1 MLPCHAR
8 QILENPM
15 QQWSNVRAE
24 FSSQLRQPLCLALL
38 KNCTSPYDEVY
49 ALATRLFTAII
60 LQACPW
66 PLHRLLL
73 CSDSTMRPPS

>member
-1 MLPCHAR
+1 MTLTSLPCS

-15 QQWSNVRAE
+15 QQWSNVRPE
-24 FSSQLRQPLCLALL
+24 FSEQLRQPLCLALL

-60 LQACPW
+60 LQVCIRRA
-66 PLHRLLL
+66 RAG
-73 CSDSTMRPPS
+73 